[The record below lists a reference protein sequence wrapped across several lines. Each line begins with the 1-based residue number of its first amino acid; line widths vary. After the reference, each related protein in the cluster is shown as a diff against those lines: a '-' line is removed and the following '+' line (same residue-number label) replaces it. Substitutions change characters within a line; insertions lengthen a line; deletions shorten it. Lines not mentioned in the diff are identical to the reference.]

1 MAKAEK
7 FSVVGQRVQ
16 RIEGFEKVTGDS
28 KFIADIY
35 LPGMLVGKVLRSPF
49 PHARIRHIDISK
61 AEKLTGVRAVVTA
74 EDTIKR
80 PWGAFFAD
88 QYILSVG
95 KARYVGEEVA
105 AVAAIDPD
113 IAEEAV
119 DLIEVDWEPLPG
131 VFDAEEA
138 MQDGA
143 PLVHD
148 DKPNNIAMT
157 MDIERGN
164 IVQAFAESD
173 VIVEDTFQSMPQ
185 WHCSI
190 ETIGSV
196 AEYAPSGKYTIYMNT
211 QTLFNARYR
220 IAAALGVPETDV
232 RIIQSAVGGG
242 FGGKSCDDNNALVAA
257 VLARKARK
265 PVKLINTRE
274 EEFLAGCRPR
284 VFMKI
289 NVKLGFKKD
298 GRIRAK
304 HIKVIA
310 DNGAYCAKAPAIT
323 GVAAMRHDTC
333 YKYTDVK
340 TEAKLVYT
348 NKVPTGAFR
357 GFGNPSAEWAVEQ
370 AIDLGAHELGIDP
383 IEIAR
388 INAAETGYVSPHG
401 NRVTSCELRQCL
413 DMTEKMIDW
422 KAKRAKKAPN
432 TGLGLACTVHVSG
445 KRHFGDYDGSS
456 ATIKLNE
463 DGKALILS
471 GEGECGQGAHTAMC
485 QIAAEE
491 LGIRVED
498 VEISRADTDL
508 TTFCLGAFASRLTY
522 VSGNAVKNAATN
534 VKQQLFEQAAEML
547 EANPVDLLSRDGRVF
562 VKGAEGKS
570 VTVADVARARLF
582 RHNGAPIVGSG
593 SFDAD
598 SVLPDS
604 TRFGNE
610 SGAYNYGVQ
619 AAEVHV
625 DPETGQVR
633 VLNFVIASDCGTV
646 IYPMGAEGQVEGGLA
661 QGIGYALTEGLQFD
675 EGRPVNPNFSDYRI
689 PSMRDMPPLKYAF
702 ADSYEPTGPFGA
714 KGLGEL
720 NMDPTAA
727 VINNAIFDAVGVRV
741 KNLPIT
747 PEKILR
753 AIKEKG

>member
-7 FSVVGQRVQ
+7 FSVVGRRVQ
-16 RIEGFEKVTGDS
+16 RVEGFDKVTGDS
-28 KFIADIY
+28 KFIADVF
-35 LPGMLVGKVLRSPF
+35 LPNMLVGKVLRSPF
-49 PHARIRHIDISK
+49 PHARIRSIDTRK
-61 AEKLTGVRAVVTA
+61 AEKVRGVRAVVTA

-95 KARYVGEEVA
+95 KTRYVGEEVA

-113 IAEEAV
+113 IAEEAI

-164 IVQAFAESD
+164 IAEAFADSD

-196 AEYAPSGKYTIYMNT
+196 AEYSHNGKYTIYMNT

-220 IAAALGVPETDV
+220 IATALGVPETDV

-257 VLARKARK
+257 VLSRKAGK

-310 DNGAYCAKAPAIT
+310 DNGAYSAKAPAIT

-333 YKYTDVK
+333 YKYSDVK
-340 TEAKLVYT
+340 TEAHLVYT
-348 NKVPTGAFR
+348 NKIPTGAFR

-401 NRVTSCELRQCL
+401 NRVTSCELKQCL
-413 DMTEKMIDW
+413 DMAEKMID
-422 KAKRAKKAPN
+422 
-432 TGLGLACTVHVSG
+432 
-445 KRHFGDYDGSS
+445 
-456 ATIKLNE
+456 
-463 DGKALILS
+463 
-471 GEGECGQGAHTAMC
+471 
-485 QIAAEE
+485 
-491 LGIRVED
+491 
-498 VEISRADTDL
+498 
-508 TTFCLGAFASRLTY
+508 
-522 VSGNAVKNAATN
+522 
-534 VKQQLFEQAAEML
+534 
-547 EANPVDLLSRDGRVF
+547 
-562 VKGAEGKS
+562 
-570 VTVADVARARLF
+570 
-582 RHNGAPIVGSG
+582 
-593 SFDAD
+593 
-598 SVLPDS
+598 
-604 TRFGNE
+604 
-610 SGAYNYGVQ
+610 
-619 AAEVHV
+619 
-625 DPETGQVR
+625 
-633 VLNFVIASDCGTV
+633 
-646 IYPMGAEGQVEGGLA
+646 
-661 QGIGYALTEGLQFD
+661 
-675 EGRPVNPNFSDYRI
+675 
-689 PSMRDMPPLKYAF
+689 
-702 ADSYEPTGPFGA
+702 
-714 KGLGEL
+714 
-720 NMDPTAA
+720 
-727 VINNAIFDAVGVRV
+727 
-741 KNLPIT
+741 
-747 PEKILR
+747 
-753 AIKEKG
+753 